1 MRIRSIKPEFWRSQD
16 ISAFEDWGIRL
27 LFIGLWSYVDD
38 NGVGLDRV
46 ALIAADLFA
55 DDLERDPSETFAKVS
70 RGLQQL
76 AEAKRIERYTFEDK
90 SYLFVNGWADHQ
102 RIDHPNAP
110 RYPLP
115 DGTIAHPTSE
125 KPTRSRAST
134 KASRKPREKLAP
146 GTGEQR
152 NRGTGEQESASRS
165 ARASSRPKTFTE
177 MATGKRET
185 PPPPAPA
192 EIPHG
197 VPATRAADIV
207 REELPRNRYQPATLT
222 GLRLAVGQLLAEGN
236 DEQVIRQAVR
246 LWDARPDGGTGLL
259 PHLMAE
265 AAKSMNPDTHNAG
278 PRKPT
283 RHQEKTATAAALFV
297 ELGDDPNAAKAP
309 TPTLTTTTDRKEL
322 PCSSN

>member
-134 KASRKPREKLAP
+134 KSSRKPREKLAP

-177 MATGKRET
+177 MATGKRDT
-185 PPPPAPA
+185 PPPPAEPEVPRGASATTA
-192 EIPHG
+192 EQIE
-197 VPATRAADIV
+197 
-207 REELPRNRYQPATLT
+207 REELPRNRYQPATLSLLRIT
-222 GLRLAVGQLLAEGN
+222 VSGLLKEGN
-236 DEQVIRQAVR
+236 DEAVVREAVR
-246 LWDARPDGGTGLL
+246 LWDARDDGSPALI

-265 AAKSMNPDTHNAG
+265 AAKKLNPSTHNTPQKATAFD
-278 PRKPT
+278 R
-283 RHQEKTATAAALFV
+283 KTAANADVFDRLR
-297 ELGDDPNAAKAP
+297 EQGRAAKAARIN
-309 TPTLTTTTDRKEL
+309 TTEAKEL
-322 PCSSN
+322 LP